1 MPTKISFSFSKF
13 SVAYYLPV
21 PRVGTFTSVFKDKL
35 LLRNKQL
42 KSRFLSNFFI
52 VDGSIR
58 IRTVQIITHPDP
70 GGPKTNG
77 SASGTL
83 ACVLDPH

>member
-35 LLRNKQL
+35 SLRNKQL
-42 KSRFLSNFFI
+42 KSRFLSNFFLLLME
-52 VDGSIR
+52 VSES
-58 IRTVQIITHPDP
+58 VQIITHPDP

-77 SASGTL
+77 LGSGTL
-83 ACVLDPH
+83 ACVSDPH